1 MLTLDNTYIKYK
13 ILPLYWT
20 RWRIHI
26 RSFSPISASGCPT
39 MAKVHVCNVVVQ
51 NNPAKF
57 LSKFELEI
65 TFEVCDEIDVNGVKI
80 STIRLFRDYSFQI
93 SYTVPRGAAGGPR
106 VEDHL
111 CWLSRVR
118 GLRPDAG
125 HRVCGP
131 SAGGATQVCL
141 WGRSAWSGQD
151 SRDRRGRGDGYSADV
166 RLQKS
171 GVHSGWLLRLQ
182 WLRRPGDDWEHAWAA
197 RLRPPHP
204 KHTCL
209 QPACHQVQNQLG

>member
-1 MLTLDNTYIKYK
+1 
-13 ILPLYWT
+13 
-20 RWRIHI
+20 
-26 RSFSPISASGCPT
+26 

-65 TFEVCDEIDVNGVKI
+65 TFEVSDEIDVNGVKI

-141 WGRSAWSGQD
+141 
-151 SRDRRGRGDGYSADV
+151 
-166 RLQKS
+166 
-171 GVHSGWLLRLQ
+171 
-182 WLRRPGDDWEHAWAA
+182 
-197 RLRPPHP
+197 
-204 KHTCL
+204 
-209 QPACHQVQNQLG
+209 